1 MRRVSL
7 VLSVA
12 MLAAVVVLVGSR
24 STPAS
29 ALPAGFT
36 DVVVANVNSP
46 TAVEALPDG
55 RVIVLEQD
63 GTIQRI
69 DARDPSVP
77 NTIVNMGS
85 LTVCS
90 NSERGLL
97 GFTPDPDFFGS
108 GFVYIY
114 YTLPSGQPGGCHNRV
129 SRFLM
134 TETGIDLASELVLV
148 DNISSNAG
156 NHNGG
161 DVEIGNDGHL
171 YIAVGDAGRDPRN
184 DSGSAG
190 ANDAAQDLSLLNGKI
205 LRVDR
210 NTGRAVD
217 GNPFTAVGSGGVEC
231 RVRGNTPN
239 TPTTPCQEIFASGL
253 RNPYRF
259 AFDPNTSAT
268 RFFINDVGQN
278 TREEV
283 NDGVLNSNYGWPVRE
298 GVCQQGVNPGDT
310 SPACEGP
317 TFGLTDPILDYG
329 HDRGLFITGGA
340 FIPNGVWPQQYD
352 GGYLFAD
359 GAFGDVWLRDAAG
372 NVDFNAPFL
381 DTSRPT
387 DLTFVH
393 DSNGAAL
400 WYVQQNGEVHRVSTP
415 LPVAAADSGPLRY
428 DPLAAMD
435 RRFDSRAQVPAAPL
449 RAGQTRVIDV
459 NAPSGAVAALVN
471 ITLVRPAAVGSFVTA
486 WQPRTFRPT
495 TSNVNA
501 PPGSNV
507 GNSSIVPLN
516 SDGEL
521 MLYTS
526 VTTGVV
532 IDVAGFFF
540 AAPAAVAAG
549 RFVALTPAR
558 LVDTR
563 QPASET
569 NTYEPIVAG
578 SDDLRIPI
586 AGKLGIPT
594 DVGEISAVAVV
605 VAGINNEGSAGG
617 FATAY
622 PSGGTAPVASSV
634 NVNGNN
640 DVRANLAILPV
651 GAANGAIDVL
661 MEGIDNL
668 TVDVAGYFT
677 GTSSSAATAGR
688 FHLSAPTREYD
699 SRRGDTPVGLGN
711 AGVAT
716 INPTVPDD
724 ASAIAQNLTLAP
736 SGARGFVTAYPQ
748 DPQPTVSSINA
759 SGPGQVRGALGFVTL
774 AADGSERIFAS
785 ADNGLVI
792 DRFGW
797 FE

>member
-1 MRRVSL
+1 MV
-7 VLSVA
+7 SVA
-12 MLAAVVVLVGSR
+12 MITAGLASTGS
-24 STPAS
+24 STASVS
-29 ALPAGFT
+29 ALPVGFT
-36 DVVVANVNSP
+36 DVVVANVDSP

-55 RVIVLEQD
+55 RVIVLEQG
-63 GTIQRI
+63 GTLQRI
-69 DARDPSVP
+69 DARNPSVP
-77 NTIVNMGS
+77 NTIENVGS
-85 LTVCS
+85 LVVCS

-97 GFTPDPDFFGS
+97 GFTPDTDFFS
-108 GFVYIY
+108 TGFVYVY
-114 YTLPSGQPGGCHNRV
+114 YTIPSGQPGGCHNRV
-129 SRFLM
+129 SRFVMGEAGLDRG
-134 TETGIDLASELVLV
+134 TELVLV
-148 DNISSNAG
+148 DNISSVAG

-161 DVEIGNDGHL
+161 DIEIGNDGHL

-190 ANDAAQDLSLLNGKI
+190 ANNAAQDLSLLNGKI
-205 LRVDR
+205 LRVNR
-210 NTGRAVD
+210 QTGRAVA
-217 GNPFTAVGSGGVEC
+217 GNPFTAEGSGGVEC
-231 RVRGNTPN
+231 RTRGNTPS
-239 TPTTPCQEIFASGL
+239 TPTSPCEEIFASGL

-278 TREEV
+278 TREEI
-283 NDGVLNSNYGWPVRE
+283 NEGRLNANYGWPERE
-298 GVCQQGVNPGDT
+298 GQCPQGENPPCT
-310 SPACEGP
+310 GP
-317 TFGLTDPILDYG
+317 PFGFTDPIADYG

-340 FIPNGVWPQQYD
+340 FIPNGVWPEQYD

-359 GAFGDVWLRDAAG
+359 GAFGDIWLRDAAG
-372 NVDFNAPFL
+372 NVDFASPFL

-387 DLTFVH
+387 DLTFVN

-428 DPLAAMD
+428 EPLQAMD
-435 RRFDSRAQVPAAPL
+435 RRFDSRQQTPAAPL

-459 NAPSGAVAALVN
+459 NAPDGAAAALVN
-471 ITLVRPAAVGSFVTA
+471 ITLVRPATTGSFVTA
-486 WQPRTFRPT
+486 WAPRTFRPT

-507 GNSSIVPLN
+507 GNSSIVPLD
-516 SDGEL
+516 SAGEL

-532 IDVAGFFF
+532 VDVAGFFF
-540 AAPAAVAAG
+540 EAPAPVAAG
-549 RFVALTPAR
+549 RFVALPPAR

-563 QPASET
+563 QPVSET
-569 NTYEPIVAG
+569 NAFEPIAAG
-578 SDDLRIPI
+578 SDNLRIPV

-594 DVGEISAVAVV
+594 DLGEIGAVAVV

-617 FATAY
+617 FAAAY
-622 PSGGTAPVASSV
+622 PSGGNVPLASSV
-634 NVNGNN
+634 NVNGDN

-651 GAANGAIDVL
+651 GANGAIDVL
-661 MEGIDNL
+661 MQGVDNL

-677 GTSSSAATAGR
+677 GSGSSTASAGR

-699 SRRGDTPVGLGN
+699 SRSGVGPAGLGL
-711 AGVAT
+711 AGVGT

-736 SGARGFVTAYPQ
+736 SQDRGFVTAYPQ
-748 DPQPTVSSINA
+748 DPRPTVSSINS
-759 SGPGQVRGALGFVTL
+759 SGPGQVRGALGFVSL
-774 AADGSERIFAS
+774 APDGSERIFAS

-797 FE
+797 FD